1 MKVRKFVDVSDVGFR
16 KMELDG
22 NIDKGFWHHQS
33 LIQRIEAAINMIMVA
48 YQEPDFT
55 HKRVDRTAFSFR
67 KRST

>member
-22 NIDKGFWHHQS
+22 NIDKGFWNHQS
-33 LIQRIEAAINMIMVA
+33 LVQRLDAAINMIMVA

-55 HKRVDRTAFSFR
+55 YKRVDRTVFSFR